1 MLSQFV
7 SHEVPDLPV
16 ELEIA
21 LPGGKAQRHLGR
33 TDSEG
38 FVNFDIPLEPQWDYG
53 THPVWETVVFHWR
66 AGEEEQCVDAHV
78 LAPGADTG
86 LAVISDIDDTIVE
99 TGITGD
105 FRAVLR
111 NWRRILIQMPEERI
125 LVPGADVFYNALGGG
140 EALTSGEG
148 HAGETQPATHRPFF
162 YVSSSPWNLF
172 SYLVTYIRGRG
183 LPLGPIALRDWGLNR
198 ATFGSAS
205 HGAHKRAAIDG
216 ILATYP
222 DMKFA
227 LIGDDSQGEFYSI
240 AVTNGRQ
247 MADTGTKM
255 IHLGKNTRSRII
267 SKGISAG
274 RSDNTYRGLVSIH
287 KKAEKARNFTQCDS
301 LLIGDTCGAHTFPY
315 TEVRNPSAVL
325 EHEASTSK
333 ISEDQLFY
341 CRSRGISEEDAVS
354 MIVNG
359 FCKDVFKELPM
370 EFAVEA
376 QKLLTLK
383 LEDSV
388 G

>member
-1 MLSQFV
+1 MPFFPTAPVRIQPYFGYRNRERLRISARALRSRVGKFEQRSKWRAAKTMLSQFV

-21 LPGGKAQRHLGR
+21 LPGRKAQRHLGR

-38 FVNFDIPLEPQWDYG
+38 FVNFDIPLEPCWDYG

-66 AGEEEQCVDAHV
+66 AGEEKQCVDAHV

-205 HGAHKRAAIDG
+205 HGAHKRAAIEA
-216 ILATYP
+216 IIETYP
-222 DMKFA
+222 
-227 LIGDDSQGEFYSI
+227 
-240 AVTNGRQ
+240 R
-247 MADTGTKM
+247 
-255 IHLGKNTRSRII
+255 
-267 SKGISAG
+267 
-274 RSDNTYRGLVSIH
+274 
-287 KKAEKARNFTQCDS
+287 
-301 LLIGDTCGAHTFPY
+301 
-315 TEVRNPSAVL
+315 
-325 EHEASTSK
+325 
-333 ISEDQLFY
+333 
-341 CRSRGISEEDAVS
+341 
-354 MIVNG
+354 
-359 FCKDVFKELPM
+359 
-370 EFAVEA
+370 
-376 QKLLTLK
+376 
-383 LEDSV
+383 
-388 G
+388 